1 MTKRL
6 PLGLKLAAGF
16 AVLVALVA
24 ACSLLIQS
32 NLSNVDSNASGV
44 RGQSVPFD
52 VHLTSAA
59 TAAKAAA
66 NDERGFLLT
75 GEASFSEELTGRHQT
90 VRAELAAAS
99 KAAPTGAARADIATI
114 LKGYDAWTKA
124 LDAEVAQYATD
135 PKGAVEVA
143 LGANRDLRKAYE
155 QAIESAQTRGA
166 KQVDGAF
173 ASLDDQVASAK
184 RLVWI
189 VLGLLIAASALLAF
203 FILRTVRA
211 GVRPVLAQL
220 SRLRDEEIEGLR
232 RGLGAVAAG
241 DLTTELRA
249 TTPPLERRASDDLGA
264 VAVAVEEI
272 REQTTASVEAYNE
285 TRASLAEMIGRVSS
299 AASNVE
305 HSSREM
311 ATTSDET
318 GRAINEIAGA
328 VGEVAQGAERQV
340 RMIED
345 TRTEATA
352 TQAAVDGA
360 REVAQQGAQA
370 ASQATTAMEGVRAS
384 SGQVNAA
391 IRALAGKSGE
401 ISGIAQTITA
411 IAEQTNLLALN
422 AAIEAARAG
431 DQGRGFA
438 VVAEEVRKLAEESQ
452 RAAGSI
458 AGIIG
463 EIQAETSR
471 AVEVVDEG
479 ARRSD
484 EGADV
489 VSQAHAAFVE
499 ISEAVAGVEQRIG
512 AIVAATNEVAAVAEQ
527 SSSSAEQ
534 VSASTQESSAS
545 AQQIAASAQE
555 LAANAQDLTELV
567 GRFTLTQS

>member
-32 NLSNVDSNASGV
+32 NLSNVDRHATGV
-44 RGQSVPFD
+44 DTRSVPFD
-52 VHLTSAA
+52 AHLTSAA

-75 GEASFSEELTGRHQT
+75 GEQEFADELAGRHET
-90 VRAELAAAS
+90 VLAELAAAS
-99 KAAPTGAARADIATI
+99 RAAPTASARADIA
-114 LKGYDAWTKA
+114 KVVDGYRAWTTA
-124 LDAEVAQYATD
+124 LGAEIQQHAGD
-135 PKGAVEVA
+135 PKGAVEAA

-155 QAIESAQTRGA
+155 ASIETAQEHAA

-173 ASLDDQVASAK
+173 TALDAQVAGAR

-189 VLGLLIAASALLAF
+189 VLGLLVAVSALLAL

-211 GVRPVLAQL
+211 SVRPVLAHL
-220 SRLRDEEIEGLR
+220 ARVRDEEIEGLR
-232 RGLGAVAAG
+232 RGLGSVAAG
-241 DLTTELRA
+241 DLTTEVRA
-249 TTPPLERRASDDLGA
+249 TTPPLERQASDDLGA
-264 VAVAVEEI
+264 VAEAVEEI
-272 REQTTASVEAYNE
+272 RQRSTESVQAYNE
-285 TRASLAEMIGRVSS
+285 TRASLADMIGRVSS
-299 AASNVE
+299 AAGSVE
-305 HSSREM
+305 HASREM
-311 ATTSDET
+311 ANTSDET
-318 GRAINEIAGA
+318 GRAVNEIAGA
-328 VGEVAQGAERQV
+328 VGEMAQGAERQV

-345 TRTEATA
+345 TRAEATA
-352 TQAAVDGA
+352 TQAAVDSA
-360 REVAQQGAQA
+360 REVARQGAGA
-370 ASQATTAMEGVRAS
+370 AEQATAAMEGVRAS
-384 SGQVNAA
+384 SSEVNAA

-452 RAAGSI
+452 QAAGSI
-458 AGIIG
+458 AGIIA
-463 EIQAETSR
+463 EIQAETAR

-479 ARRSD
+479 ARRSG

-489 VSQAHAAFVE
+489 VGQAHAAFLA
-499 ISEAVAGVEQRIG
+499 ITDAVAGVERRID
-512 AIVAATNEVAAVAEQ
+512 AIVASTGEVAAVAQQ
-527 SSSSAEQ
+527 SSASTEQ
-534 VSASTQESSAS
+534 VSASTEESSAS
-545 AQQIAASAQE
+545 AQQIASTAQE
-555 LAANAQDLTELV
+555 LAASAHELTELV
-567 GRFTLTQS
+567 GHFTLTRG